1 MAARGWNPHLEHLAI
16 IWKTVTGT
24 VFVDRIPTQL
34 ATADLP
40 QHRDYPPRILAVCD
54 NATGPLRAR
63 DVCGSLGCEPLA

>member
-40 QHRDYPPRILAVCD
+40 QHRDYPPHPRRVRQRHRPSSGPRRLRIPRL
-54 NATGPLRAR
+54 
-63 DVCGSLGCEPLA
+63 